1 MPILHDPAE
10 MEAQVLRLVAGGR
23 VATLC
28 IHGDDPRAVANA
40 RLVRRVLEGHGIA
53 DPAVS

>member
-1 MPILHDPAE
+1 VND
-10 MEAQVLRLVAGGR
+10 GR

-40 RLVRRVLEGHGIA
+40 ELVRRVLAGRGISLGSFLGV
-53 DPAVS
+53 PT

>member
-1 MPILHDPAE
+1 
-10 MEAQVLRLVAGGR
+10 VLRLVNEGN

-40 RLVRRVLEGHGIA
+40 ELVRLVLERDGVAIRCFLGEVA
-53 DPAVS
+53 